1 MSDFVATV
9 FEIIFFQSINPFIF
23 VDVYKREKKLES
35 YLKENTY
42 SDFDIWKRKFLA
54 LKRQKNCKHPV

>member
-23 VDVYKREKKLES
+23 VDVYKREK
-35 YLKENTY
+35 N
-42 SDFDIWKRKFLA
+42 
-54 LKRQKNCKHPV
+54 